1 MTATTTRPAR
11 QTTCDAHRCVA
22 DGSPLLVDKTSSLG
36 LIEQGQHDTEQHL
49 LINGQGTGVIVNETA
64 LLAVGTESVVRDD
77 DLGIGQVLPG
87 GHDRKVA
94 DSDFTDERHTA
105 RVDQVVTALVGE
117 HPPPADHA
125 VTDAQRSA
133 VGGGTP
139 MDTHNDALT
148 FAVLRLDLI
157 ESQRTATANRMACA
171 IDPRRGGHPALVDS
185 DEYLMLAAQTGVLAD
200 ADKQATKVV
209 ERAMKAHPLRAWV
222 DANIGIGYKQAAR
235 LIVAMDCAPHYNHAA
250 DRIRRGPAELWA
262 YCGYAPDQKRRKG
275 VKSNWNPDAK
285 MRAFLCAESC
295 IKQARSP
302 FRATYDA
309 ARASWADRDTSDGH
323 KHNHALRCVAKALL
337 ADLWRTSIDMHE
349 AGAI

>member
-1 MTATTTRPAR
+1 MTATLTRPA
-11 QTTCDAHRCVA
+11 CHSPAGAHSA
-22 DGSPLLVDKTSSLG
+22 NAGGST
-36 LIEQGQHDTEQHL
+36 
-49 LINGQGTGVIVNETA
+49 
-64 LLAVGTESVVRDD
+64 
-77 DLGIGQVLPG
+77 
-87 GHDRKVA
+87 
-94 DSDFTDERHTA
+94 DFTDERHQC
-105 RVDQVVTALVGE
+105 RVTHRMAALVGE
-117 HPPPADHA
+117 HPSRADHHA
-125 VTDAQRSA
+125 AESQEGD
-133 VGGGTP
+133 VGAGTL
-139 MDTHNDALT
+139 DDALR

-171 IDPRRGGHPALVDS
+171 IDPRRGGHPALADS
-185 DEYLMLAAQTGVLAD
+185 DEYLMLAAQTDALTD
-200 ADKQATKVV
+200 ADKQATKAV

-235 LIVAMDCAPHYNHAA
+235 LIAAMDCAPHYNHAD
-250 DRIRRGPAELWA
+250 DRPRRGPAELWA

-295 IKQARSP
+295 IKQSRSP

-323 KHNHALRCVAKALL
+323 KHNHALRLVAKALL

-349 AGAI
+349 TGAL